1 MPLDEQNRL
10 SVGDVQYE
18 HKVLGIY
25 LELAQYPILARRIR
39 ERMRQELFSKGII
52 AVETFEVEAKEKAVL
67 SQRREGLLD
76 PFAEEPAPAWG
87 ERLAL
92 VRDQLTDFYF
102 AYNVP
107 HDRLEE
113 IIHSVLAGRATRQ
126 EHGLGLTFNP
136 ELAPWDLL
144 FAQGEEFERLPPVE
158 RSRVQHHLREII
170 VVLIKS
176 MISDRLD
183 FVGVAREFFTIQDLK
198 YIRQR
203 RIGRGKIGGKAAG
216 MLLAWKLLQL
226 AAEEGEMDVRE
237 HVQIPD
243 SYFIGADVFYDFYA
257 INGLNHYMNQK
268 YKPYAEIEAD
278 YPDVREAYVRGHFP
292 DDIVYSLRALL
303 DEVGDAPL
311 IVRSSSLLEDNFGTA
326 FAGKYDSFFCPNQGT
341 PDDNLVAL
349 LDAIKRVYASIL
361 NPDALL
367 YRQRMGLV
375 DYDERMA
382 VLIQKVQGFR
392 YRHYFFPTIAGVGYS
407 HNPFRWNPRIRR
419 EDGFLRL
426 VCGLGTRAVE
436 RVANDYPRMI
446 ALSHPQLRPEADV
459 RLIRKYSQHFI
470 DLIDLEDNSLKTLPI
485 SETFADDYP
494 ALRILASM
502 DKGGYLAPL
511 ISRLDVDSG
520 DDLVLTFEQLTHDRQ
535 FITLMKAILKKL
547 ERCYNCPVDIEF
559 TVEIQPSYPQAGYTV
574 HLLQCRPHVSPEW
587 MKVEIPED
595 IPEQDLILRACKLV
609 PQGVVSGVR
618 YIVYVDPV
626 GYSQVGDYVTRL
638 ELARVVGRLNKRLEG
653 ERFILMG
660 PGRWGT
666 SNLDLGVKVTY
677 ADIYNTKVLVEIP
690 LVREGSTAE
699 ASYGTHFFQDLVEAG
714 IFPLPVTP
722 GKDGAMINYK
732 FLAESPNALAELL
745 PDDVAYSQYVRVI
758 DVPAVAGGCYLEIIM
773 NGEEEQ
779 AVGYLTQCERRAP
792 SQARS
797 DLASA

>member
-1 MPLDEQNRL
+1 
-10 SVGDVQYE
+10 
-18 HKVLGIY
+18 
-25 LELAQYPILARRIR
+25 
-39 ERMRQELFSKGII
+39 
-52 AVETFEVEAKEKAVL
+52 
-67 SQRREGLLD
+67 
-76 PFAEEPAPAWG
+76 
-87 ERLAL
+87 
-92 VRDQLTDFYF
+92 
-102 AYNVP
+102 
-107 HDRLEE
+107 
-113 IIHSVLAGRATRQ
+113 
-126 EHGLGLTFNP
+126 
-136 ELAPWDLL
+136 
-144 FAQGEEFERLPPVE
+144 
-158 RSRVQHHLREII
+158 
-170 VVLIKS
+170 
-176 MISDRLD
+176 
-183 FVGVAREFFTIQDLK
+183 
-198 YIRQR
+198 
-203 RIGRGKIGGKAAG
+203 
-216 MLLAWKLLQL
+216 
-226 AAEEGEMDVRE
+226 
-237 HVQIPD
+237 
-243 SYFIGADVFYDFYA
+243 
-257 INGLNHYMNQK
+257 
-268 YKPYAEIEAD
+268 
-278 YPDVREAYVRGHFP
+278 
-292 DDIVYSLRALL
+292 
-303 DEVGDAPL
+303 
-311 IVRSSSLLEDNFGTA
+311 
-326 FAGKYDSFFCPNQGT
+326 
-341 PDDNLVAL
+341 

-574 HLLQCRPHVSPEW
+574 HF
-587 MKVEIPED
+587 
-595 IPEQDLILRACKLV
+595 
-609 PQGVVSGVR
+609 
-618 YIVYVDPV
+618 
-626 GYSQVGDYVTRL
+626 
-638 ELARVVGRLNKRLEG
+638 GRLNKRLEG

-792 SQARS
+792 SQARG